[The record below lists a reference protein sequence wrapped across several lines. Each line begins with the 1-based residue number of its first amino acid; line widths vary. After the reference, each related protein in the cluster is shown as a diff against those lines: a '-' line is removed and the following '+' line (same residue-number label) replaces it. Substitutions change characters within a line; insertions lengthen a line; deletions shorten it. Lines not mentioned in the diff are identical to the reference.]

1 MAMRLRILAAM
12 CLIISASPSMAEGDA
27 ARGERAFSKCS
38 ACHSIDHPRT
48 RLGPHLM
55 GVVGRPAGTVPEYK
69 YSAAMTDAGAG
80 GLIWT
85 EEKLHAFLYSPKK
98 TVPGTS
104 MRFFGLWSDSEIDD
118 LIAYLKTVAA
128 PQ

>member
-1 MAMRLRILAAM
+1 MKKRMKFVAG
-12 CLIISASPSMAEGDA
+12 CLFLLSASAAAAQGDPQ
-27 ARGERAFSKCS
+27 RGERAFSKCS
-38 ACHSIDHPRT
+38 ACHSVDKPRT

-55 GVVGRPAGTVPEYK
+55 GVAGRAAGSVADYK
-69 YSAAMTDAGAG
+69 YSEGMKNAAANGLVWTD
-80 GLIWT
+80 
-85 EEKLHAFLYSPKK
+85 EKLHAFLFSPKS

-118 LIAYLKTVAA
+118 LIAYLKTVPA

>member
-1 MAMRLRILAAM
+1 MTKRLTIVAG
-12 CLIISASPSMAEGDA
+12 CLFLVSTSAGWADGDPQ
-27 ARGERAFSKCS
+27 RGERAFAKCS
-38 ACHSIDHPRT
+38 ACHSIDKPRT

-55 GVVGRPAGTVPEYK
+55 GVAGRPAGSVADYK
-69 YSAAMTDAGAG
+69 YSDGMKEAAANGLVWTD
-80 GLIWT
+80 
-85 EEKLHAFLYSPKK
+85 EKLHAFLSSPKS

-118 LIAYLKTVAA
+118 LIAYLKTVPA